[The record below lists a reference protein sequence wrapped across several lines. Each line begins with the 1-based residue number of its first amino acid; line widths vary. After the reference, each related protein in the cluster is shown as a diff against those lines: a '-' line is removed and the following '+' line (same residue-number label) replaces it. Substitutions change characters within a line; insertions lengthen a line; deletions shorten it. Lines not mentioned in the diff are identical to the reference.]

1 MKIKNARGDT
11 VLIAVLHILL
21 FFSAAV
27 TLYPFL
33 NIIAKAFSGYT
44 ANTTGGVFLWPVDF
58 QAETFLSVVRNT
70 KFLQSFSVS
79 LQVAILG
86 TALAIFIS
94 GMAAYVLSRKQL
106 RGRTAF
112 TVLFVFTMMFGGGM
126 IPQYMLVRSLGML
139 NQMTSL
145 FLPGAVSVYNML
157 ILKSA
162 FESIPPALEE
172 SAKLDGAGNMTIFLR
187 IMLPIT
193 KPSFAAVSLFLAV
206 GYWNEY
212 WSAMLYITK
221 ENLKPLQIYLMDV
234 INASTDTLANM
245 DASMLAVNAPEGV
258 KAATILISIIPVLL
272 VYPLL
277 QKYFVKGVMIGS
289 VKE

>member
-1 MKIKNARGDT
+1 MKVKNTRGDK
-11 VLIAVLHILL
+11 VLVAGIAVIL
-21 FFSAAV
+21 FFCALI
-27 TLYPFL
+27 TLYPFV

-44 ANTTGGVFLWPVDF
+44 ANSTGNVFLWPVDF
-58 QAETFLSVVRNT
+58 QVDTFLGVIQNK
-70 KFLQSFSVS
+70 KFLQSFWVS
-79 LQVAILG
+79 LQVAVLG
-86 TALAIFIS
+86 TALAIFLS

-106 RGRTAF
+106 RGRKVF

-126 IPQYMLVRSLGML
+126 IPQYMLIHSLGML
-139 NQMTSL
+139 NHISSL
-145 FLPGAVSVYNML
+145 FVPSAISVYNML

-162 FESIPPALEE
+162 FEGISPALEE
-172 SAKLDGAGNMTIFLR
+172 SAKLDGAGNMTIFIK

-193 KPSFAAVSLFLAV
+193 KASFAAVALFLAV

-221 ENLKPLQIYLMDV
+221 EELKPLQIYLMDV
-234 INASTDTLANM
+234 INASNDTLSNI
-245 DASMLAVNAPEGV
+245 DAAMLSTNSPEAV
-258 KAATILISIIPVLL
+258 KACTILISTIPVMI

-277 QKYFVKGVMIGS
+277 QKHFVKGVMIGS

>member
-139 NQMTSL
+139 NQITSL

>member
-1 MKIKNARGDT
+1 MKIKNSRGDRAIIT
-11 VLIAVLHILL
+11 VIYVFL
-21 FFSAAV
+21 FLCTAIMI
-27 TLYPFL
+27 YPFL

-44 ANTTGGVFLWPVDF
+44 ANTTGRVFLWPVDF
-58 QAETFLSVVRNT
+58 QTDTVQSVIHNK
-70 KFLQSFSVS
+70 KFLRSFFVS
-79 LQVAILG
+79 IRVAVFGTLLAIL
-86 TALAIFIS
+86 LS

-106 RGRTAF
+106 RGRRGL
-112 TVLFVFTMMFGGGM
+112 TVLFVFTMMFSGGM
-126 IPQYMLVRSLGML
+126 IPQYMLIHSLGML
-139 NQMTSL
+139 NHITSL
-145 FLPGAVSVYNML
+145 FVPGAVSVYNML

-162 FESIPPALEE
+162 FEAISPALEE

-193 KPSFAAVSLFLAV
+193 KPSFAAVALFLAV

-221 ENLKPLQIYLMDV
+221 EEWKPLQIYLMDV

-245 DASMLAVNAPEGV
+245 DSAMLSMNSPEGV
-258 KAATILISIIPVLL
+258 KAVTILISMIPVLII
-272 VYPLL
+272 YPFL

>member
-44 ANTTGGVFLWPVDF
+44 ANTTGSVFLWPVDF

-139 NQMTSL
+139 NQITSL